1 MGSPKHILVAG
12 LKLFL
17 HCSMATA
24 SLPPKQAKVLGYVDG
39 QGQPI
44 SDPGLSAPVVETV
57 VQPAAVAQPTSYA
70 YGVAQPA
77 LQPIQ
82 YGTTTTFLAPSPSTT
97 TMLPAVMPAPTPIVK
112 TYTTTVR

>member
-1 MGSPKHILVAG
+1 MG
-12 LKLFL
+12 
-17 HCSMATA
+17 
-24 SLPPKQAKVLGYVDG
+24 
-39 QGQPI
+39 
-44 SDPGLSAPVVETV
+44 
-57 VQPAAVAQPTSYA
+57 

-112 TYTTTVR
+112 TYTTTVRAPFQFVAPATVYASTPQVTDIATTSPVTDNASTVPVTEVVETPVEATKPVVPVVQKKKLGCVERLSP